1 MDDKR
6 FLQTLIREASPV
18 HLAIWRESQNTQG
31 AMMTYTD
38 TVRKLIDS
46 LLVLLY
52 VSCMVIRLFQ
62 IASN

>member
-1 MDDKR
+1 
-6 FLQTLIREASPV
+6 
-18 HLAIWRESQNTQG
+18 
-31 AMMTYTD
+31 MTYTD